1 MTPAALGF
9 MIASW
14 SFVLGLTG
22 WCFLRVLRA
31 GRDRGPDEP
40 PDDGAA

>member
-1 MTPAALGF
+1 MSTGALLF

-22 WCFLRVLRA
+22 WAFSRLLRLQGKANVVEDA
-31 GRDRGPDEP
+31 EDES
-40 PDDGAA
+40 